1 MTSLECYE
9 VEYNSKNSDIIYQKP
24 NKLVGRVNGAV
35 TKIQYVLFTS
45 LLTKDVILEEEWGS
59 EVL

>member
-1 MTSLECYE
+1 MHYI
-9 VEYNSKNSDIIYQKP
+9 EYDFIYTYNWIIYQKP